1 MYWNYSPVYKS
12 LCDKQFRGILHAAQK
27 CSLHR
32 LTKGLFTWNEKIV
45 SVGGHGHLK
54 SKRWFE
60 ITAVVHVKIKQCR
73 GTHLI
78 RVKLSLRELSL
89 PWQKSRPPSNPKAL
103 SSVWTSFKSPVRFV
117 NCQDCS
123 MLFFRHSFELIS
135 TVISKVTNNP
145 LILARNFSVYFYFRK
160 LPWQPC
166 FRTSPCQWRRSFKMS
181 WMKMSGHKKT
191 LNKNLNKRK
200 ITSRRILCILSKN
213 CENLSQISALN
224 VWESGVLDRSIDR
237 SIRSRINMSVKNPRF
252 LT

>member
-1 MYWNYSPVYKS
+1 MERKNGVS
-12 LCDKQFRGILHAAQK
+12 RGSRAPQ
-27 CSLHR
+27 
-32 LTKGLFTWNEKIV
+32 
-45 SVGGHGHLK
+45 

-60 ITAVVHVKIKQCR
+60 ISAVVHVKIKQCR
-73 GTHLI
+73 GTNLS
-78 RVKLSLRELSL
+78 RVKLSLPELSL
-89 PWQKSRPPSNPKAL
+89 PWQKSRPPFWACLSVISNPKAL
-103 SSVWTSFKSPVRFV
+103 SSAWTSFKSPVRFV

-123 MLFFRHSFELIS
+123 MLFFRHSFELIC

-200 ITSRRILCILSKN
+200 ITSRRILRILSKN
-213 CENLSQISALN
+213 CENVSQISGLN
-224 VWESGVLDRSIDR
+224 VWESGVLDRSIDTMQDKHVSQNS
-237 SIRSRINMSVKNPRF
+237 SISNVIRHQWH
-252 LT
+252 